1 MPVGSFDR
9 EESYCVATSARYV
22 QENSLYS
29 FLYTKERRQARRCL
43 QIAIETVIDFSNKPH
58 TIRFV
63 SIRFSSNALV
73 LRQFIQPFRTVTL
86 VTFGSYR
93 LRAYRP
99 DADVDLLAL
108 CPPSCTRKDFFTSLV
123 EMMEGEAAISH
134 IHPIASAFTPVLKF
148 TIHNIHFDMLF
159 GRASGKANVEKLVHY
174 QRLSICPLAAMD
186 TTIAR
191 KTGALGIASHAES
204 ARAQASLVNTN
215 TNSTIIN
222 TQSKGT
228 KADTLHEFTIEDS
241 FLTGMEDDSE
251 VRSANGVRVTQFI
264 MDYVP
269 NQDAFRLVLCAVK
282 EWAMLHGIYSNVLG
296 FLGGVNW
303 AIMVA
308 HVCKRYPTQ
317 QPSNLLR
324 TFFKI
329 FSNWKW
335 PRPVML
341 GYTNNKNPYDVAG
354 GMRPW
359 DPETNPRDARH
370 VMPII
375 TPVFPRS
382 EFVTVLLVDW
392 FPNYYVRSFL
402 YFTNLLFRYSTFVL
416 F

>member
-1 MPVGSFDR
+1 M
-9 EESYCVATSARYV
+9 
-22 QENSLYS
+22 
-29 FLYTKERRQARRCL
+29 
-43 QIAIETVIDFSNKPH
+43 
-58 TIRFV
+58 
-63 SIRFSSNALV
+63 
-73 LRQFIQPFRTVTL
+73 TL

-134 IHPIASAFTPVLKF
+134 IHPIASAFTPVIKF

-186 TTIAR
+186 TNIAR
-191 KTGALGIASHAES
+191 KTGALGIATHAE
-204 ARAQASLVNTN
+204 AAKGQGSLVNDNNTTTTINNQSEVTN
-215 TNSTIIN
+215 
-222 TQSKGT
+222 
-228 KADTLHEFTIEDS
+228 ADMLHEFTIENS

-264 MDYVP
+264 MNYVP
-269 NQDAFRLVLCAVK
+269 NPDVFRLVLCAVK

-308 HVCKRYPTQ
+308 HVCKRYPKQ
-317 QPSNLLR
+317 QPSTLLSA
-324 TFFKI
+324 FFKI
-329 FSNWKW
+329 FSTWKW
-335 PRPVML
+335 PKPVLL
-341 GYTNNKNPYDVAG
+341 GNTNETNPYETAG

-359 DPETNPRDARH
+359 DPKTNPRDARH

-382 EFVTVLLVDW
+382 EFLTVLLVDC
-392 FPNYYVRSFL
+392 FPDYYVRS
-402 YFTNLLFRYSTFVL
+402 YFMNSLSFDTPPLSFSERHSELDIQYRHSATTSYSGGIDTSCNSH
-416 F
+416 